1 MIELGDLVVFTPCQR
16 NCSQLLKLAG
26 KVAFRNLREQVSCG
40 VVIDRFSK
48 SEGTTLRVIFPEGSY
63 SMDINQ
69 VTTVSKWYVGSLN
82 KL

>member
-1 MIELGDLVVFTPCQR
+1 MVELGDLVVFTPCQKR
-16 NCSQLLKLAG
+16 MDSLHHLAG
-26 KVAFRNLREQVSCG
+26 KVAYRKLRQQISCG

-48 SEGTTLRVIFPEGSY
+48 NEGTTLKIIFPEGSY

-82 KL
+82 KM